1 MEYLS
6 EYFKHQNLSFL
17 VKNLLKT
24 NRIKNNQILN
34 QAIYSMDELRKAV
47 TRKTFL
53 MMKILIK

>member
-34 QAIYSMDELRKAV
+34 QAIYSIDELRKAV
-47 TRKTFL
+47 TRKAFL

>member
-6 EYFKHQNLSFL
+6 EYFKHQNLSL
-17 VKNLLKT
+17 LAKNLLKT

-47 TRKTFL
+47 TRKKFL

>member
-6 EYFKHQNLSFL
+6 EYFKH
-17 VKNLLKT
+17 LLKT

>member
-17 VKNLLKT
+17 AKNLLKT

>member
-17 VKNLLKT
+17 AKNLLKT
-24 NRIKNNQILN
+24 NLIKNNQILN

-47 TRKTFL
+47 TRKIFL
-53 MMKILIK
+53 WWKS

>member
-17 VKNLLKT
+17 AKNLLKT

-34 QAIYSMDELRKAV
+34 QAIYSIDELRKAV
-47 TRKTFL
+47 TRKAFL

>member
-47 TRKTFL
+47 TRKIFL
-53 MMKILIK
+53 WWKS

>member
-17 VKNLLKT
+17 AKNLLKT

-47 TRKTFL
+47 TRKIFL
-53 MMKILIK
+53 WWKS